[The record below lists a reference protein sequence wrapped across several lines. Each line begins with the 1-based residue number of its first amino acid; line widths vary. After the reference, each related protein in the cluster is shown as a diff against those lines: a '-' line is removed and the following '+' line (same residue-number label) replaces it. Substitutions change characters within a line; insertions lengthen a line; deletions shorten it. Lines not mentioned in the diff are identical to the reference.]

1 MNILKGFLI
10 LTLCA
15 FPQISNA
22 RQNDMNTT
30 RAQRADD
37 TYKTLFQSERAA
49 SPTDPELLEMLQRNI
64 FGEAFHIGDLSMRER
79 ELITVAALT
88 TLQTLPQLKA
98 HINAALNVGASPLEI
113 RETIYNCAAFIGFPR
128 VLNAVGV
135 FNETAKE
142 RGIALPLQK
151 AGATTDAEYKDAVPD
166 TLTDFC
172 FGDIYTRGGLS
183 LKERELLSLVVLTA
197 TGAQKQ
203 IPAHVA
209 GAMKAGNDKE
219 TLLAAMLQTVYYIGL
234 PNALATIE
242 QIKKADGTR
251 FSPVYE

>member
-1 MNILKGFLI
+1 
-10 LTLCA
+10 
-15 FPQISNA
+15 
-22 RQNDMNTT
+22 MNTT

-37 TYKTLFQSERAA
+37 TYKTLFQSGRAA

-142 RGIALPLQK
+142 RGIALPLQN
-151 AGATTDAEYKDAVPD
+151 AGATTDADRHAKGLEIQTAVYGDEVKKAMADLPAEYKDVIPD

-183 LKERELLSLVVLTA
+183 LKERELLVFGRPDGNGRAKANPRPRRRRDESGKRQGNTA
-197 TGAQKQ
+197 GGDAS
-203 IPAHVA
+203 
-209 GAMKAGNDKE
+209 NR
-219 TLLAAMLQTVYYIGL
+219 LLHRSAERFGD
-234 PNALATIE
+234 NR
-242 QIKKADGTR
+242 AD
-251 FSPVYE
+251 